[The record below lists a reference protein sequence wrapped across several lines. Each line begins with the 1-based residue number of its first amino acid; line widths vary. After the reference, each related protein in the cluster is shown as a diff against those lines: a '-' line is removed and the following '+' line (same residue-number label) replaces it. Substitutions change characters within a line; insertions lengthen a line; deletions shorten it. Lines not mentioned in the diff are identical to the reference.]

1 MINFLDSGLRR
12 NDDRSGRGPGHELV
26 KKTMNLHQ
34 FRFVREAVRQNF
46 NLTEAAKALFTSQPG
61 VSKAIIELEEELGVD
76 IFARHGKRIR
86 GLTEPGRQ
94 VVRAVETI
102 LQEVEALKRIGKE
115 FAAQDSGSFTI
126 ATTHTQARYSLPP
139 VVQTFSQKFPKVR
152 LSLLQGNPKQVA
164 DMVLHNQADLAIAT
178 EAIAE
183 VDGLVSLPCFQWEH
197 MVVVPNEHPL
207 TRQKTITLEDLASYP
222 LITYDA
228 AFAGRN
234 KIDQAFARRG
244 LKPDV
249 VLEAIDADVI
259 KTYVELGMGIGIIAG
274 LAYSATRDTS
284 LKAIP
289 AGHLFGMNVSRIA
302 LKQGAYLRSYVFT
315 FIELLAPSLTR
326 KLVEQVLVGE
336 RDTYDI

>member
-1 MINFLDSGLRR
+1 
-12 NDDRSGRGPGHELV
+12 
-26 KKTMNLHQ
+26 MNLHQ

-46 NLTEAAKALFTSQPG
+46 NLTDAAKALFTSQPG
-61 VSKAIIELEEELGVD
+61 VSKAIIELEEELGID
-76 IFARHGKRIR
+76 IFSRHGKRIR

-94 VVRAVETI
+94 VLKSVELI
-102 LQEVEALKRIGKE
+102 LQEVEGLKRIGKE
-115 FAAQDSGSFTI
+115 FAAQDSGSLTI
-126 ATTHTQARYSLPP
+126 ATTHTQARYSLPA
-139 VVQTFSQKFPKVR
+139 VVQQFSQKFPKVR

-164 DMVLHNQADLAIAT
+164 EMVTNNLADVAIAT

-197 MVVVPNEHPL
+197 MVITPTDHPL
-207 TRQKTITLEDLASYP
+207 LKLKSITLEDIAAYP

-234 KIDQAFARRG
+234 KIDQAFTRRA

-274 LAYSATRDTS
+274 LAYNPTRDVN

-289 AGHLFGMNVSRIA
+289 AGHLFGMNLSRVA
-302 LKQGAYLRSYVFT
+302 LKEGAYLRSYVFT

-326 KLVEQVLVGE
+326 KMVENALSGGHDSYE
-336 RDTYDI
+336 L

>member
-1 MINFLDSGLRR
+1 
-12 NDDRSGRGPGHELV
+12 
-26 KKTMNLHQ
+26 MNLHQ

-46 NLTEAAKALFTSQPG
+46 NLTDAAKALFTSQPG
-61 VSKAIIELEEELGVD
+61 VSKAIIELEEELGID
-76 IFARHGKRIR
+76 IFSRHGKRIR

-94 VVRAVETI
+94 VLKSVELI
-102 LQEVEALKRIGKE
+102 LQEVEGLKRIGKE
-115 FAAQDSGSFTI
+115 FAAQDSGSLTI
-126 ATTHTQARYSLPP
+126 ATTHTQARYSLPS
-139 VVQTFSQKFPKVR
+139 VVQQFSQKFPKVR

-164 DMVLHNQADLAIAT
+164 EMGTNNLADVAIAT

-197 MVVVPNEHPL
+197 MVITPTDHPL
-207 TRQKTITLEDLASYP
+207 LKLKSITLEDIAAYP

-234 KIDQAFARRG
+234 KIDQAFARRA

-274 LAYSATRDTS
+274 LAYNATRDVN

-289 AGHLFGMNVSRIA
+289 AGHLFGMNLSRVA
-302 LKQGAYLRSYVFT
+302 LKEGAYLRSYVFT

-326 KLVEQVLVGE
+326 KMVENALSGGHDSYE
-336 RDTYDI
+336 L

>member
-1 MINFLDSGLRR
+1 
-12 NDDRSGRGPGHELV
+12 
-26 KKTMNLHQ
+26 MNLHQ

-46 NLTEAAKALFTSQPG
+46 NLTDAAKALFTSQPG
-61 VSKAIIELEEELGVD
+61 VSKAIIELEEELGID
-76 IFARHGKRIR
+76 IFSRHGKRIR

-94 VVRAVETI
+94 VLKSVELI
-102 LQEVEALKRIGKE
+102 LQEVEGLKRIGKE
-115 FAAQDSGSFTI
+115 FAAQDSGSLTI
-126 ATTHTQARYSLPP
+126 ATTHTQARYSLPS
-139 VVQTFSQKFPKVR
+139 VVQQFSQKFPKVR

-164 DMVLHNQADLAIAT
+164 EMVTNNLADVAIAT

-197 MVVVPNEHPL
+197 MVITPTEHPL
-207 TRQKTITLEDLASYP
+207 LKLKSITLEDIAAYP

-234 KIDQAFARRG
+234 KIDQAFARRA

-274 LAYSATRDTS
+274 LAYNPMRDLN

-289 AGHLFGMNVSRIA
+289 AGHLFGMNLSRVA
-302 LKQGAYLRSYVFT
+302 LKEGAYLRSYVFT

-326 KLVEQVLVGE
+326 KMVENALSGGHDSYE
-336 RDTYDI
+336 L